1 MVFTLATQL
10 AISAYEIISTGL
22 EEPEIFGLM
31 QLIEDNI
38 GPDRISD
45 MTIAILQK
53 NFLSYTQRVALE
65 LNIKTRIFIYQ
76 ETKYNVP
83 FYNGRPIHF
92 IPMCTLAD
100 LPIAL
105 DFDGIDKVCNYNNEL
120 KRRVATVIGLTWQEY
135 KHYKKPDWKN
145 LILNNPA
152 CYKSAISFYK
162 SLTGISYDFE
172 RDDKEQYFNILME
185 EFLSKFPFNY
195 SFSQDTNVSKEVHDF
210 TMSMC
215 NQFKH
220 LVEDN
225 RLPEV
230 FYRKGRKPDET
241 DWQMLLYT
249 VADTYRVAGNLDITI
264 TREDNPGVGEIDFHI
279 SRGVKANTIIEIKRS
294 GNKDLYHGYRSQRAA
309 YVKAERATNAI
320 FMVIM
325 EDDNFDSINN
335 QLLAIQDD
343 MRKNGEYVPD
353 IIYINGRKQLAASN
367 PKYTS
372 PQL

>member
-1 MVFTLATQL
+1 M
-10 AISAYEIISTGL
+10 
-22 EEPEIFGLM
+22 
-31 QLIEDNI
+31 
-38 GPDRISD
+38 
-45 MTIAILQK
+45 
-53 NFLSYTQRVALE
+53 
-65 LNIKTRIFIYQ
+65 
-76 ETKYNVP
+76 
-83 FYNGRPIHF
+83 
-92 IPMCTLAD
+92 
-100 LPIAL
+100 
-105 DFDGIDKVCNYNNEL
+105 
-120 KRRVATVIGLTWQEY
+120 TWQEY

>member
-10 AISAYEIISTGL
+10 AISAYEIISAGL

-172 RDDKEQYFNILME
+172 RDDKERINYKVYEKSTSYIKNYLNIAMHIQHFFELE
-185 EFLSKFPFNY
+185 TKLLLENEHVLFVVDELFPN
-195 SFSQDTNVSKEVHDF
+195 
-210 TMSMC
+210 C
-215 NQFKH
+215 
-220 LVEDN
+220 
-225 RLPEV
+225 
-230 FYRKGRKPDET
+230 
-241 DWQMLLYT
+241 
-249 VADTYRVAGNLDITI
+249 I
-264 TREDNPGVGEIDFHI
+264 
-279 SRGVKANTIIEIKRS
+279 
-294 GNKDLYHGYRSQRAA
+294 
-309 YVKAERATNAI
+309 
-320 FMVIM
+320 
-325 EDDNFDSINN
+325 
-335 QLLAIQDD
+335 
-343 MRKNGEYVPD
+343 
-353 IIYINGRKQLAASN
+353 
-367 PKYTS
+367 
-372 PQL
+372 